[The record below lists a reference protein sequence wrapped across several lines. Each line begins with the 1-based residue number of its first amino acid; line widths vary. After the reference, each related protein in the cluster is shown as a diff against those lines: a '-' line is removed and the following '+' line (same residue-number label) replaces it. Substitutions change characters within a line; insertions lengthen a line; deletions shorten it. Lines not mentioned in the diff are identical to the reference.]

1 MLRKQV
7 APLFQN
13 PWHATVKVFISH
25 AGKPQDDYPSALRS
39 ALTEQGLKVLER
51 SFEENAFARVE
62 TSCEEADLVIFI
74 VTHNFLQNSICLKE
88 LQWVLQHRHESCS
101 KLSRPSIQVLLYPAL
116 RGYTKVQLNTMPPRD
131 KQKHMET
138 LERDSLSV
146 DDVLKSA
153 TLKQTLQAR
162 QQAPVDLLE
171 QLREVCRSHDACPR
185 GDSLAVDSVAMAA
198 LVMLKPRID
207 EVEAEL
213 MYAAEDV
220 FISCAGEQKDGFA
233 VHLRQELQRHGLS
246 AFLDERNILPGQ
258 QAASRVKAA
267 CTGAKLVIFV
277 LTGAFIRSTYCL
289 EELRWTLACRKQS
302 RGRLPEILTV
312 LYPAGADTVSLNDL
326 NPLSREI
333 SALPDAKAPPT
344 WWQWLIPSGAP
355 HGELSRVQQSKHDLE
370 LLATFCILRHD
381 DFARGDDLLMDA
393 VVLGAKRMLA
403 PHTKCS
409 QVLR

>member
-1 MLRKQV
+1 M
-7 APLFQN
+7 
-13 PWHATVKVFISH
+13 KVFISH

-185 GDSLAVDSVAMAA
+185 
-198 LVMLKPRID
+198 
-207 EVEAEL
+207 
-213 MYAAEDV
+213 
-220 FISCAGEQKDGFA
+220 CA
-233 VHLRQELQRHGLS
+233 
-246 AFLDERNILPGQ
+246 
-258 QAASRVKAA
+258 
-267 CTGAKLVIFV
+267 FV
-277 LTGAFIRSTYCL
+277 LSKDNSVSGVLLFVVHIVRGYYIRLTMVHKINAANTRLGKRSLL
-289 EELRWTLACRKQS
+289 ERQ
-302 RGRLPEILTV
+302 
-312 LYPAGADTVSLNDL
+312 NFM
-326 NPLSREI
+326 I
-333 SALPDAKAPPT
+333 SY
-344 WWQWLIPSGAP
+344 
-355 HGELSRVQQSKHDLE
+355 
-370 LLATFCILRHD
+370 
-381 DFARGDDLLMDA
+381 FARFNRNCCCGPSMHPSSQNLPLKQNYVQFEA
-393 VVLGAKRMLA
+393 WLVGARK
-403 PHTKCS
+403 
-409 QVLR
+409 